1 MKYIIDI
8 IGIIGILI
16 CFVGFIYQYRAQ
28 KHLKTQNTLQVKLIK
43 SFKRAPIE
51 DYSNIGKEYL
61 GKSDNCAAIGV
72 SMVLGYAI
80 FSGIYG

>member
-1 MKYIIDI
+1 MKSIIDI

-16 CFVGFIYQYRAQ
+16 CFIGFMYQYRAG
-28 KHLKTQNTLQVKLIK
+28 KHLKTQNALQVKLVK

-61 GKSDNCAAIGV
+61 GRSDNCAAIGV
-72 SMVLGYAI
+72 SLVLGYAI
-80 FSGIYG
+80 LSGIY